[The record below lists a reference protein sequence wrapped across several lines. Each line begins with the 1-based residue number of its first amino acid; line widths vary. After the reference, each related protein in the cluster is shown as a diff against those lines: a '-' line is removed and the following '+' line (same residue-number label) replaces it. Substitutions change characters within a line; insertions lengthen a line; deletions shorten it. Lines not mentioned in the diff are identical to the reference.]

1 MSARATYLVTP
12 ADTRLP
18 AVRLVAVDVVDLG
31 SQVAQY
37 FARHRR
43 LVRGIRYHAQIGDA
57 VGAIDQDG
65 LPRPLTFDIVKEG

>member
-18 AVRLVAVDVVDLG
+18 AVRLVAVDEVDLG

-37 FARHRR
+37 FARNRR
-43 LVRGIRYHAQIGDA
+43 LVRGIRYWAEVGDD
-57 VGAIDQDG
+57 VGAITQPG
-65 LPRPLTFDIVKEG
+65 LPRPLTFTIAKEG